1 MFLKERKK
9 KSKMLI
15 LEFEA
20 IMRILLTFV
29 LVFGMEYP
37 EISKFSTDSTRRLLS
52 GSKASLMLKV
62 RYSVF
67 DSYPV
72 EKK

>member
-1 MFLKERKK
+1 MK
-9 KSKMLI
+9 
-15 LEFEA
+15 
-20 IMRILLTFV
+20 ILLTFV
-29 LVFGMEYP
+29 LFFGMEYP

-67 DSYPV
+67 DSYPI
-72 EKK
+72 EKKYIVIIVIRINF